1 VSMSTSEKKSEARLR
16 IVAKENESSQ
26 HLDPLTGLYAFSH
39 YLPELNK
46 TLIDQ
51 RALGMIFI
59 DASELARIEYDYGKE
74 IYGKILCDVV
84 HAIEELKGS
93 IIRKEDILTIRHPH
107 DETFLVFLSG
117 HRPEYSNFLKIENL
131 HNIIERFVQSLNA
144 KVFQITFPYT
154 KRILKADIGYAYAVH
169 NPLLS
174 PERTIYRLIEQ
185 SKTVAKFN
193 GDRFLQQVNES
204 LKEII
209 MDENIVTHFQP
220 IVDLDD
226 GSIFAYEA
234 LTRGPKGSPMESP
247 LMLFGIADKANLSF
261 ELDRLCRRK
270 AIQNVRGLA
279 PNQKL
284 FVNTFPTT
292 MHDPEFKGEAL
303 QKLLKEANLLG
314 SNIVFEITE
323 RFAIENYGLFQKE
336 QAYYADLGFGLAVD
350 DIGTGYGSLEAIANL
365 KPEFVKVDISIIR
378 NIDQSRVKQ
387 ELLKAISDIG
397 RKVNAKI
404 LAEGIETQ
412 EELDICRALHC
423 DYGQGY
429 RLARPAAALL
439 HPETKF
445 KLNG

>member
-1 VSMSTSEKKSEARLR
+1 MSISEKNSDKRLH
-16 IVAKENESSQ
+16 IVSKADETSQ
-26 HLDPLTGLYAFSH
+26 HLDPVTGLHAFPH
-39 YLPELNK
+39 YLPNLNK
-46 TLIDQ
+46 ILNDQ
-51 RALGMIFI
+51 RALGMIFV
-59 DASELARIEYDYGKE
+59 DASELGKIEYDYGKE
-74 IYGKILCDVV
+74 VYGKILCEVV
-84 HAIEELKGS
+84 SAIEDLKGNL
-93 IIRKEDILTIRHPH
+93 IRKEDILSIRHPQ
-107 DETFLVFLSG
+107 DEVFLLFLSS

-131 HNIIERFVQSLNA
+131 QNIIDRFVQLLNA
-144 KVFQITFPYT
+144 KIFQITFPYT

-174 PERTIYRLIEQ
+174 SERTIYRLIEQ
-185 SKTVAKFN
+185 AKSVAKFN

-220 IVDLDD
+220 IVDLED

-234 LTRGPKGSPMESP
+234 LSRGPKGSPMESP

-261 ELDRLCRRK
+261 EVDRLCRRK
-270 AIQNVRGLA
+270 AIQNVSGLA
-279 PNQKL
+279 PHQKL

-303 QKLLKEANLLG
+303 QKLLKAAKLEG

-336 QAYYADLGFGLAVD
+336 QAYYSNLGFGLAVD

-365 KPEFVKVDISIIR
+365 KPEYVKVDISIIR

-404 LAEGIETQ
+404 IAEGIETQ
-412 EELDICRALHC
+412 EELDIVRSFRC
-423 DYGQGY
+423 DFGQGY
-429 RLARPAAALL
+429 RLARPSSALL

-445 KLNG
+445 KLIG